1 MYCENSPFLYF
12 FTSSSN
18 LRLFNFKNIVQ
29 KSKQALNKLS
39 SELRAVT
46 LSNIMTN
53 SEQKFKSVFALSIT
67 QLLNFVIARRL
78 TPAQVLLNLTVR

>member
-12 FTSSSN
+12 FTPAGN

-53 SEQKFKSVFALSIT
+53 SICLVFSKLCSLACLE
-67 QLLNFVIARRL
+67 
-78 TPAQVLLNLTVR
+78 

>member
-1 MYCENSPFLYF
+1 MYCENLPFLYF

-29 KSKQALNKLS
+29 KNKQAWNKLS

-53 SEQKFKSVFALSIT
+53 SICLVTVKPVLSGHPRGM
-67 QLLNFVIARRL
+67 L
-78 TPAQVLLNLTVR
+78 